1 MLNLKISPEYH
12 WWKLWMQAQQWEL
25 LQYLPQGRL
34 QWWLLGWQHPTGLPP
49 HPWECSG
56 CRMLCGS
63 FWFLKFIKI
72 DSHFNKCYS
81 CMYPVNMSMT
91 SKIAVLPLLER
102 GSLIKLVACNF
113 IKVARWAFHSGNCI
127 HLHLVT
133 LPNFYATCCIF
144 RPAFGYRA
152 PHTLV
157 KKLKKGEKGWVLKA
171 PRVNPWDYISLTSK
185 ISPR

>member
-1 MLNLKISPEYH
+1 MWELCGLFISPEYH
-12 WWKLWMQAQQWEL
+12 WWKLWMQVQQWEL

-49 HPWECSG
+49 HPLECSG

-113 IKVARWAFHSGNCI
+113 IKVERWAFCKDNCI
-127 HLHLVT
+127 HLRLVT
-133 LPNFYATCCIF
+133 MPNFYATKSF
-144 RPAFGYRA
+144 SKVGRY
-152 PHTLV
+152 TLRFV
-157 KKLKKGEKGWVLKA
+157 PSFMKLTPGKLVFLK
-171 PRVNPWDYISLTSK
+171 WIT
-185 ISPR
+185 